1 MQEIL
6 PPTSY
11 GLRAQV
17 MPSQTVPF
25 PVLPS
30 LVPVQAL
37 LDMAPRGFYLAS
49 NLAAVSAS
57 VTPRRE
63 DSMQSLSA
71 SGTSGI
77 VLLPENMVTKLE
89 AVGEKWGNDYI

>member
-1 MQEIL
+1 M
-6 PPTSY
+6 TSY
-11 GLRAQV
+11 A
-17 MPSQTVPF
+17 VPF
-25 PVLPS
+25 PGLPS

-37 LDMAPRGFYLAS
+37 LDTAPRGFHLAS
-49 NLAAVSAS
+49 SLVAVSAS

-63 DSMQSLSA
+63 DSMQSFSA

-89 AVGEKWGNDYI
+89 AVGGKWGNDYF